1 MAPAS
6 KFVMICWNV
15 SLLLLVQFI
24 TRSCKSVDIN
34 SGTQLQQAAP
44 LQLDLRRRKSHERVF
59 KPDTNERYI
68 AAEHAIGDGV
78 KKKKNAKDAFDLSD
92 FYNPKSWES
101 MLSDNDYQELDATLR
116 QAKSAQWANEK
127 KRADIELDE
136 DYAETDENDT
146 TEEELDVDY
155 EPAEVPAVDVQL
167 DEESAARAQ
176 MDADDTLEERQ
187 TSSGDTADNIA
198 SWMDVFGADPEYAR
212 SNNQQDDT
220 VMDKWLMRD
229 EANAVDQAAAHAGEN
244 SGHERDDAQS
254 DDVDPVYDVESSGSA
269 TREKRSYRSYDD
281 DYGSAYI
288 RSEDDKKAGNMEDT
302 ENDKS
307 YSDEQTDVEEDITGN
322 NQLDV
327 DDTEESR
334 LETTGNNVNDE
345 EELDNDSTQVDAKKT
360 NTEDDNLMSVD
371 DNSEKS
377 EENESRK
384 KNRKRIKTNK
394 ASFDDDYEDILAA
407 SDRYRRLKSRKKQ
420 ERQFSS
426 QYYPNNVQYRKGHT
440 KNIENS
446 DSQGENVYAG
456 DALEADASSYN
467 WDQGAQ
473 RSSQYKTE
481 YYPDRKIS
489 DGSLGRGK
497 VHHYKNLDNSAE
509 DGIVADAD
517 VDYVYRDEFENYE
530 KSRGSPLKRRDRTKT
545 SSSSERQKMRR
556 KRKDAKEAVEFDD
569 DYQFE
574 SEGTVEYARQKVCS
588 FVAQQ
593 LPNYGFTGVM
603 KPATSQCD
611 VLCERSN
618 GKQTV
623 FHTFHLKNWPCG
635 EDQKGRC
642 SNDGKC
648 DEVSYQA
655 DTEND

>member
-384 KNRKRIKTNK
+384 KNRKR
-394 ASFDDDYEDILAA
+394 
-407 SDRYRRLKSRKKQ
+407 
-420 ERQFSS
+420 
-426 QYYPNNVQYRKGHT
+426 
-440 KNIENS
+440 
-446 DSQGENVYAG
+446 
-456 DALEADASSYN
+456 
-467 WDQGAQ
+467 
-473 RSSQYKTE
+473 
-481 YYPDRKIS
+481 
-489 DGSLGRGK
+489 
-497 VHHYKNLDNSAE
+497 E